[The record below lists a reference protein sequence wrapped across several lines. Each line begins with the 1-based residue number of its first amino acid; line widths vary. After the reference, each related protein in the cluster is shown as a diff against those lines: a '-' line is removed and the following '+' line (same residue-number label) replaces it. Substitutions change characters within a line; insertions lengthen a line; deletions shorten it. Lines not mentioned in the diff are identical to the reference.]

1 MHANTSNLVL
11 VRRPFC
17 VEFNRFQFEFHP
29 GFILF
34 YTEPTQTRIKY
45 AWLFFIMGYRTP
57 NVTIL
62 KSCLGNEIGRTVP
75 GYSFISCTWHN
86 SLCYACRSAENQRT
100 QHIDLSTTRPTCPTK
115 NHINLQYRLI
125 SHYCS
130 PDCAGCKKR
139 VKCTLAQ
146 ALRLCTGR
154 TAHRGSRG
162 IALPFN

>member
-1 MHANTSNLVL
+1 MKSFVLQDTFWNHVFPYIPENLANKNHKTSEIHANTSNLVL

-17 VEFNRFQFEFHP
+17 VEVNRFQFEFHP
-29 GFILF
+29 EFILF

-62 KSCLGNEIGRTVP
+62 KSRLGNEIGRTVP

-100 QHIDLSTTRPTCPTK
+100 QHIDLSAT
-115 NHINLQYRLI
+115 
-125 SHYCS
+125 
-130 PDCAGCKKR
+130 
-139 VKCTLAQ
+139 
-146 ALRLCTGR
+146 
-154 TAHRGSRG
+154 
-162 IALPFN
+162 